1 MVSNG
6 ILLSSLKNLAANHM
20 FEVEI
25 VFSEGLY
32 DSSPDVWTRL
42 EQQLNDFKG
51 SEVNDG
57 FTGEKMLLAK
67 VSHYLKQ
74 NKSKS
79 FFVELAGGSVEFSLV
94 ADKELCRLD
103 IKNLANSLE
112 MAHSLIAA
120 LTDEPAFVQARVYDA
135 EYDRW
140 QNAENITLFEVAN
153 VEHSHL
159 PKKSNGLP
167 FPLTQE
173 VVDISNNPGRWVL
186 RKGYI
191 EAVGSPMWVSK
202 SLLNSVGV
210 DEKKLMNVDCFSVE
224 DLGSFLKIVACEQCF
239 TADVGIQA
247 ERQVMLRKILFK
259 A

>member
-1 MVSNG
+1 
-6 ILLSSLKNLAANHM
+6 M
-20 FEVEI
+20 FEIEV

-32 DSSPDVWTRL
+32 DSSPDVWGRL
-42 EQQLNDFKG
+42 VQQLNDFKEF
-51 SEVNDG
+51 EVIDG
-57 FTGEKMLLAK
+57 FTGKKMLFGEVLR
-67 VSHYLKQ
+67 YLKQ
-74 NKSKS
+74 NKRKS
-79 FFVELAGGSVEFSLV
+79 FFVELAGGSIEFSLV

-103 IKNLANSLE
+103 IKNFANSLE

-120 LTDEPAFVQARVYDA
+120 LIDEPAFVQARVYDA

-202 SLLNSVGV
+202 SLLNSLGV
-210 DEKKLMNVDCFSVE
+210 DEKELMDVDCFSVK
-224 DLGSFLKIVACEQCF
+224 DLGSVLKIVACEQCF

-259 A
+259 V

>member
-25 VFSEGLY
+25 FFSEGLY

-42 EQQLNDFKG
+42 EQQLNEFKD
-51 SEVNDG
+51 SEVIDG
-57 FTGEKMLLAK
+57 FTGKKMLLAE
-67 VSHYLKQ
+67 VLRYLRQ
-74 NKSKS
+74 NKRKS
-79 FFVELAGGSVEFSLV
+79 FFVELAGGSIEFSLV
-94 ADKELCRLD
+94 ADKELSRLD

-112 MAHSLIAA
+112 VAHSLIAA

-153 VEHSHL
+153 VEHSQL

-202 SLLNSVGV
+202 SLLNSLGV
-210 DEKKLMNVDCFSVE
+210 DEKELMNVDCFAVE
-224 DLGSFLKIVACEQCF
+224 DLGGVLKIVACEQCF

-259 A
+259 V